1 MSRNSL
7 AQQRHNLFRPRRAT
21 LAIGTCCC
29 FWMLTAIASA
39 VEPPFPATQ
48 PSDWPKPLGPAD
60 TALLADHAGGGLV
73 TVSPSTGAIEL
84 HWPAVPKA
92 SGYLVFRS
100 NEPKIVLGWG
110 PSMLAQPTS
119 NSFDDDQVQAGKKY
133 YYAIVSLPDAP
144 NTAPSLVAIG
154 SCSTLKEDEA
164 LVGIYKDPPP
174 TIPTTKLN
182 YWDFVPR
189 EVFDELQS
197 DRDEKAK
204 ALTNA
209 QAEIE
214 KLKAELAPPKAIS
227 K

>member
-7 AQQRHNLFRPRRAT
+7 AQRRHNLFRRWWARLT
-21 LAIGTCCC
+21 IGTCCC
-29 FWMLTAIASA
+29 IWMLTASASA
-39 VEPPFPATQ
+39 VEPALPATQ
-48 PSDWPKPLGPAD
+48 PSEWPKPLGPAD
-60 TALLADHAGGGLV
+60 TAVLANQAAGGLV

-92 SGYLVFRS
+92 SGYFVFRS
-100 NEPKIVLGWG
+100 DEPKIVLGWG
-110 PSMLAQPTS
+110 QAMLGQPIS
-119 NSFDDDQVQAGKKY
+119 NSFEDDQVQAGKKY

-144 NTAPSLVAIG
+144 KTVPSLVAIG
-154 SCSTLKEDEA
+154 SCSVLKEDEA
-164 LVGIYKDPPP
+164 LVGIYKEPPP

-204 ALTNA
+204 ALTDA

-214 KLKAELAPPKAIS
+214 KLRAELAASKATH